1 MTTNFNGFNE
11 KVLTFECDTEINA
24 GTPVKITANGKV
36 AACSAGDR
44 FVGICVNTRGGYAT
58 VQVEGFVSVSYT
70 GTAPAIN
77 VTKLVADGNGGVKA
91 DSANGGEVVAVC
103 VDTTAKTIGFIM

>member
-36 AACSAGDR
+36 SVCAAGDR
-44 FVGICVNTRGGYAT
+44 FIGIALGSRGGYA
-58 VQVEGFVSVSYT
+58 SVMVGGYVTLHYT
-70 GTAPAIN
+70 STAPTTNYA
-77 VTKLVADGNGGVKA
+77 KLVADGNGGVKVDA
-91 DSANGGEVVAVC
+91 TNGTEVVAIS
-103 VDTTAKTIGFIM
+103 VDTNEKTIGFIM

>member
-11 KVLTFECDTEINA
+11 KVLTFECDTKITA

-36 AACSAGDR
+36 AAAAAGDR
-44 FVGICVNTRGGYAT
+44 FIGTCVYTRCGYAA
-58 VQVEGFVSVSYT
+58 VKVEGYSVLPYT
-70 GTAPAIN
+70 STAPTLNHAKI
-77 VTKLVADGNGGVKA
+77 VADGNGGVKA
-91 DSANGGEVVAVC
+91 DTNGSEVVAIC